1 MLVVNT
7 LTMLTI
13 AHTDRGGPYRLH
25 MCTLNK
31 CTRSILFKC
40 EEIEYD
46 IQFFSCSCLLTK
58 SERQKII
65 RKHKSTTQ
73 KRLLAD
79 KSRGKCKNVCQRATE
94 AKFNPLL
101 HDLDNYISR
110 FHNKRRFLYLF
121 CLQPI
126 TLQGIGHDVMRVSK
140 LQPNHLGQRHYHVS
154 K

>member
-25 MCTLNK
+25 ICTLNK

-79 KSRGKCKNVCQRATE
+79 KSKEENAKMYLKELLKQSLIHCCMIWIIIYPGFTIKEGSYICSVCNQLLYRE
-94 AKFNPLL
+94 SVMMSCVFQNFNP
-101 HDLDNYISR
+101 
-110 FHNKRRFLYLF
+110 
-121 CLQPI
+121 I
-126 TLQGIGHDVMRVSK
+126 T
-140 LQPNHLGQRHYHVS
+140 
-154 K
+154 